1 MKNIRLI
8 LLCLFVILASCS
20 ADRASVEVQTEAQK
34 NDFSAA
40 PKYCHAND
48 CFSVTKA
55 TMIQLYNDRL
65 PNGSDAFKV
74 TTTTIFDGEQEV
86 ASSII
91 NRHVEGDVV
100 TLDMEYFVAQFNQRT
115 KEILEIFGKTEELS
129 EQETKILKDMV
140 GQMTG
145 LVYTKYASSGD
156 VIIYDMEMIIQ
167 STTALIRIITYVHGL
182 TEYEGKNYCLLESR
196 GGGTAIFKGH
206 KLLISVSGYTL
217 GDGTADMAAKS
228 VMDITLRYG
237 NNLKNLQISR
247 VVKKMDKSVTNKAG
261 KSNITEE
268 DLPPE

>member
-1 MKNIRLI
+1 M
-8 LLCLFVILASCS
+8 LASCS

-34 NDFSAA
+34 NDFSVT

-86 ASSII
+86 ARSIV
-91 NRHVEGDVV
+91 NRHVEGDIV

-115 KEILEIFGKTEELS
+115 KEMLEIISKTRELS
-129 EQETKILKDMV
+129 EKEAKILKDMIR
-140 GQMTG
+140 QMSG

-156 VIIYDMEMIIQ
+156 VIIYDMEINIQ

-196 GGGTAIFKGH
+196 GGGTAIFKGQ
-206 KLLISVSGYTL
+206 KLLISISGYTL
-217 GDGTADMAAKS
+217 GDGTVDMAAKS
-228 VMDITLRYG
+228 VTDMTLRYG
-237 NNLKNLQISR
+237 NNLQRLQISR
-247 VVKKMDKSVTNKAG
+247 VVKKMDKSATNKAD
-261 KSNITEE
+261 KSTITEE